1 MRVSC
6 QEYSPDMHS
15 ISRKDKKPSSGSDG
29 ITLTSIVKNESNSE
43 PVNATTRNSYSTTP
57 EPTDSSK
64 ALIKYVF
71 ALVPCA
77 SNISYFHLILRNFLP
92 CFPVNVVHY
101 FASVVRGIVVC
112 GWVLV
117 VFVCL

>member
-64 ALIKYVF
+64 ALIKYVV
-71 ALVPCA
+71 APVP
-77 SNISYFHLILRNFLP
+77 SNISYFHLVADFSRNFWFY
-92 CFPVNVVHY
+92 FPVNVVHY
-101 FASVVRGIVVC
+101 FASVVCGIVVR
-112 GWVLV
+112 GW
-117 VFVCL
+117 